1 MAGSFCDRV
10 DLVRIVSPTAASPL
24 FWPMGVGWVTL
35 ETAKIEI
42 CKTNLECPLESTKPK
57 NGGGKGAAKPGVRK
71 EAASTSILF
80 VPAMALSRSL
90 PICYLVNTRLRRGG
104 TNLCRIAGTRLSP
117 MIPEILERFSV
128 ETTLWKQ
135 AATCR
140 HIGAFQGTRPY
151 RVAALILRSA
161 QDDKRTGSGDSK
173 RSESARNNTGL
184 RGSLGSLLI

>member
-1 MAGSFCDRV
+1 
-10 DLVRIVSPTAASPL
+10 
-24 FWPMGVGWVTL
+24 
-35 ETAKIEI
+35 
-42 CKTNLECPLESTKPK
+42 
-57 NGGGKGAAKPGVRK
+57 
-71 EAASTSILF
+71 
-80 VPAMALSRSL
+80 
-90 PICYLVNTRLRRGG
+90 
-104 TNLCRIAGTRLSP
+104 